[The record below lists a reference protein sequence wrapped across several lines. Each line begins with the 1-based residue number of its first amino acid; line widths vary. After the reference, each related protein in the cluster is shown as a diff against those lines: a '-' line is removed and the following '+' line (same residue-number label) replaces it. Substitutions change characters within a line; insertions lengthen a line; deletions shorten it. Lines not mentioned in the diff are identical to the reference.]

1 MRNAFKYLSQYSTT
15 PKDVDRLIISAF
27 LEINK
32 LRPKKN
38 ILLKAYSIICE
49 NKDEH
54 SSLLEFVSAIY
65 SDRKA
70 FGFEELI
77 ELFEFVISPAD
88 RIING
93 AIYTPQKIRTF
104 IVKEAFKKIN
114 TIDNSIKI
122 FEIARGCG

>member
-32 LRPKKN
+32 LELKKN
-38 ILLKAYSIICE
+38 KLLKSYSISSK
-49 NKDEH
+49 NKEEY

-65 SDRKA
+65 VDTKV

-93 AIYTPQKIRTF
+93 AIYTPANIREY
-104 IVKEAFKKIN
+104 IIKEKHWLL
-114 TIDNSIKI
+114 SICKWDFGI
-122 FEIARGCG
+122 KFGNKVI